1 MPDSLAQAYAERMLD
16 ILMGVDGVEESSL
29 LRDSE
34 EGLAVTAATMRYPD
48 GSLLAVRLIVDLDQN
63 KRIWRVYSFQYM
75 TQDGVCI
82 FRYDNS
88 RYHPEVST
96 FPHHKHVGAD
106 ERVIACR
113 EPSIRMIRDEIEA
126 HLSTD

>member
-16 ILMGVDGVEESSL
+16 ILLGVDGVEERSL
-29 LRDSE
+29 LRESE
-34 EGLAVTAATMRYPD
+34 EGLAVMAATIRYPD
-48 GSLLAVRLIVDLDQN
+48 GSRLSVRLIVDIYPG
-63 KRIWRVYSFQYM
+63 KRIWRVYSFHYM
-75 TQDGVCI
+75 TGNGVCI

-88 RYHPEVST
+88 IYHPEVST
-96 FPHHKHVGAD
+96 FPHHKHEGAD

-126 HLSTD
+126 YLSTD